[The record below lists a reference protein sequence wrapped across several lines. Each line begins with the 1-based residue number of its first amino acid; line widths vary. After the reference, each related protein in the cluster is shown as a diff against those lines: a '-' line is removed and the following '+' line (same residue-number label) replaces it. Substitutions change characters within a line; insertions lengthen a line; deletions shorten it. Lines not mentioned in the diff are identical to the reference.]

1 MSDGFSRRRILA
13 GISGV
18 GALGAVGGAG
28 THAVL
33 NDSEQLSESTA
44 QAGTLGLEID
54 CDSCTQNGNGVA
66 FGFDGLEPGA
76 SGTETLEIT
85 VEGNAARLW
94 LRTDCP
100 PEVDPLGAVL
110 EVTLRYDPAC
120 RSGSGDTLFDGS
132 LNDLRLAF
140 ADGLRLD
147 DDCIDGDETV
157 CLTLEWALPA
167 DGSDGLA
174 GLSSDLH
181 LEFFAQQCR
190 HVSEADVE
198 NPFADAEDC
207 SDPEPACPDCEELGK
222 ADIVPDSVSPGD
234 RFPIEA
240 EGDYELEALTVT
252 NKPDGD
258 TVCANFR
265 LLLDGSEDGAPRICK
280 VVVRGGPPDHDSSE
294 DDHPGNGPPDNG
306 PPSGNP
312 PGGNGPASNPNEIEI
327 HPPSTRTGEVCTE
340 TTEAGSSGNEIWPAI
355 SNVTVYICP

>member
-1 MSDGFSRRRILA
+1 MRDDANGPLSRRQILA
-13 GISGV
+13 SISGIGV
-18 GALGAVGGAG
+18 LGAIGGAG

-33 NDSEQLSESTA
+33 NDAERRTEGRIR
-44 QAGTLGLEID
+44 AGELALAID
-54 CDSCTQNGNGVA
+54 CPGPGCVTVGNSVA
-66 FGFDGLEPGA
+66 FSVENLEPGT

-94 LRTDCP
+94 MRTDCP
-100 PEVDPLGAVL
+100 PEADLLGAVL
-110 EVTLRYDPAC
+110 EVTLRYDPSC
-120 RSGSGDTLFDGS
+120 GSSGDTLFDGT

-157 CLTLEWALPA
+157 CLTLEWSLPA

-198 NPFADAEDC
+198 NPFADAADC
-207 SDPEPACPDCEELGK
+207 PDPEPACPDCEELGK
-222 ADIVPDSVSPGD
+222 ADIDPDSVSPGD

-265 LLLDGSEDGAPRICK
+265 LLLDGSEDAAPRICK
-280 VVVRGGPPDHDSSE
+280 VVVRGGPPD
-294 DDHPGNGPPDNG
+294 NGPPG
-306 PPSGNP
+306 RNP
-312 PGGNGPASNPNEIEI
+312 PGDNGPASNPNEIEI